1 MLSYNELKW
10 IILQLLIK
18 NLLKEDFEVII
29 IGEKINSSLK
39 AIRPAMENYDAAAIQ
54 DLAKRQ
60 YDAGATYIDINAG
73 MFINDEPDR
82 VEWLVNTVQA
92 VVDAPLAID
101 SPSPVAIERGLK
113 ANKNG
118 KPIINSIT
126 AEKERFNAIMPLI
139 TKYDTGII
147 ALCMDDTGMP
157 ETTDDRVTIA
167 ERLIENMTKEGVK
180 LDDIYIDPMVRPIGT
195 GSHYGTVAIE
205 TIRKVKQEFPEAHIA
220 CGLSNISFGIPARK
234 LINQT
239 FLIIAMSAGMD
250 GAIMDPLD
258 NKLMS
263 FIYSTEAI
271 MGLDDYC
278 MNYLTRFREGLLDI

>member
-1 MLSYNELKW
+1 M
-10 IILQLLIK
+10 
-18 NLLKEDFEVII
+18 II

-60 YDAGATYIDINAG
+60 YEAGATFIDINAG

-82 VEWLVNTVQA
+82 VEWLVNTVQE
-92 VVDAPLAID
+92 VIDAPFSIDTPNPLAL
-101 SPSPVAIERGLK
+101 EKGLK

-126 AEKERFNAIMPLI
+126 DEKERFNSVMPMI
-139 TKYDTGII
+139 TKYNTGIV
-147 ALCMDDTGMP
+147 ALCMDDSGMP
-157 ETTDDRVTIA
+157 ETIDERVTIA
-167 ERLIENMTKEGVK
+167 ERLIKKMTREGVK
-180 LDDIYIDPMVRPIGT
+180 LEDIYIDPMVRPIGT

-220 CGLSNISFGIPARK
+220 CGLSNISYGIPARK

-239 FLIIAMSAGMD
+239 FLIVAMSAGMD

-258 NKLMS
+258 KKLMS
-263 FIYSTEAI
+263 FIYATEAL
-271 MGLDDYC
+271 MGQDEYC
-278 MNYLTRFREGLLDI
+278 MNYLTRFREGLLEI